1 MGILSGVLGFLL
13 WFLLYIITIIIAI
26 VRIIKGMGKRNFR
39 AVGLM
44 LMLII
49 ASMFL
54 KHSKILL
61 VASWFVPMI
70 AQWLFPNFFVNKNG
84 GLLGMFKKKKISH
97 RTTQA
102 PIYNPKVE
110 PATTSVPNVT
120 VVPQITNITKS
131 GEAPAYSSKRD
142 ASLGSMPDLKKVD
155 DKKVAVQ
162 GNMSLEQELKVLDA
176 KINNGDFSTNEEL
189 EQIVKRRRAIM
200 DTLGL

>member
-54 KHSKILL
+54 KHSKLL
-61 VASWFVPMI
+61 LIASWFAPMI

-84 GLLGMFKKKKISH
+84 GLFSMFKKKKVQPTS
-97 RTTQA
+97 TQV
-102 PIYNPKVE
+102 PIYNPQVAST
-110 PATTSVPNVT
+110 PATPNVT

-131 GEAPAYSSKRD
+131 GEAPAYSPKRD
-142 ASLGSMPDLKKVD
+142 TSLGTMPDLKRVD
-155 DKKVAVQ
+155 DKKTAVQ
-162 GNMSLEQELKVLDA
+162 GNISLEQELKVLDA